1 MPDGEVKIH
10 ITADGDSKKIED
22 MQKQILNLRRA
33 AEAYDKNNKV
43 DMSGAAKSAR
53 SEANALEREV
63 LRMSKNRAA
72 EEKLVTREMKEQT
85 AERKAG
91 IGTRGMS
98 RGMSRLAN
106 FAGQNMPG
114 GGQESSMLLQAGMRS
129 GNPLVMGATI
139 VAAIGLGLAKAFTD
153 QKDADKLRGLE
164 YNSRRADSDYRLKR
178 ESGVF
183 GSSSSLVATGL
194 AADEEIAH
202 REGQRDALKEK
213 ARVKWNAP
221 STWGSLIGL
230 KNSGQ
235 IEVEENEKEIE
246 AKKREK
252 DRALKRAAALF
263 EQTEGGLE
271 LDSLRNR
278 AKRSQAGNRAAFV
291 DEEAGKAMAKY
302 REVIK
307 SAGDTEKGRAM
318 AKEMATLTYQ
328 NDLRDRQAN
337 AGAGLVDS
345 HSGGAGIAAAAR
357 WAMQGT
363 PQGSEIGSKL
373 ETLIGVVNRGN
384 QDAQTVKHSK

>member
-10 ITADGDSKKIED
+10 IRADGDSKKIED
-22 MQKQILNLRRA
+22 MQKRIADLRRA
-33 AEAYDKNNKV
+33 ADAYDKNTKV
-43 DMSGAAKSAR
+43 DMGGAAQSAR
-53 SEANALEREV
+53 SDANALEREV

-72 EEKLVTREMKEQT
+72 EEKLVTRELKEQT

-91 IGTRGMS
+91 ISLSPRGIS
-98 RGMSRLAN
+98 RAVGIGEQVLS
-106 FAGQNMPG
+106 G
-114 GGQESSMLLQAGMRS
+114 GNPASTASSLLTNAAATS
-129 GNPLVMGATI
+129 GNPLIMA
-139 VAAIGLGLAKAFTD
+139 AAIAGAIATTVASVVAQEQDKDTMQGIKFD
-153 QKDADKLRGLE
+153 Q
-164 YNSRRADSDYRLKR
+164 RRAGERYDLQRQ
-178 ESGVF
+178 SGVF
-183 GSSSSLVATGL
+183 GSSGSLVSTALDADKEINQREASRTEL
-194 AADEEIAH
+194 A
-202 REGQRDALKEK
+202 EK
-213 ARVKWNAP
+213 KRQKWYNP
-221 STWGSLIGL
+221 STWEWGGL
-230 KNSGQ
+230 RKNEGHREE
-235 IEVEENEKEIE
+235 EVNEQEII
-246 AKKREK
+246 AAGIRKAS
-252 DRALKRAAALF
+252 ALKRAQALY

-291 DEEAGKAMAKY
+291 DDEAGKALAKY
-302 REVIK
+302 REAK
-307 SAGDTEKGRAM
+307 KQGASDSM

-345 HSGGAGIAAAAR
+345 RSGGAGIAAAAR